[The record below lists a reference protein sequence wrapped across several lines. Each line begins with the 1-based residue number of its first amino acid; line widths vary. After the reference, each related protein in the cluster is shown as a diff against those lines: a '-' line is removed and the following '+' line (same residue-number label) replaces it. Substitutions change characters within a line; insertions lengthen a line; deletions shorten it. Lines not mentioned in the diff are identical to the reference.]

1 MTKLPLA
8 RWLILAAFIAG
19 PALADERADVQAL
32 ATQGNLPAALER
44 ADKWLLAKPNDVPM
58 RFLRGLILMDLKR
71 DDAALA
77 AFNELSADHP
87 DLPEPFNNIA
97 LLQARAGR
105 LELARTALET
115 ALRNDPAHVLAR
127 RNLGEVYLRM
137 AVQAWE
143 RAALQTPADTQL
155 QQRLRAA
162 RDILNTAGR

>member
-19 PALADERADVQAL
+19 PALADEHADVQAL
-32 ATQGNLPAALER
+32 VTQGQLPAALER
-44 ADKWLLAKPNDVPM
+44 ADKWLVAQPKDVPM
-58 RFLRGLILMDLKR
+58 RFLRGLILMDLRR

-77 AFNELSADHP
+77 AFTELGADHP

-105 LELARTALET
+105 LELARGALET

-127 RNLGEVYLRM
+127 RNLGEVYLRL

-143 RAALQTPADTQL
+143 RVAAQTPTDTQL
-155 QQRLRAA
+155 QQRLRAV
-162 RDILNTAGR
+162 REVLSTAPR